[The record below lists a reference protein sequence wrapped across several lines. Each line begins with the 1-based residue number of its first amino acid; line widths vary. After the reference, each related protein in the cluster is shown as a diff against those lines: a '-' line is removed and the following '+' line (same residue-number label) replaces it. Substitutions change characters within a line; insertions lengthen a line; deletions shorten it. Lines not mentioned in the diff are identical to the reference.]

1 MHIGGINIGGTRMAK
16 RLLLIG
22 LVMLASWFGT
32 QFSYSNDWIL
42 ATGLLLFILGF
53 YVYCDAVTG
62 GLSESVPGD
71 SGNKQ
76 PKYMIKNPFYI
87 PRKHDVTSC
96 SQWLYFVKLNPRIQK
111 ERSEYLIK
119 NYGRDHGPP
128 G

>member
-1 MHIGGINIGGTRMAK
+1 MHIGNTRMAK

-22 LVMLASWFGT
+22 LVMVVSWFGT
-32 QFSYSNDWIL
+32 KFSYSNDWML
-42 ATGLLLFILGF
+42 AAGLLLLIFGF
-53 YVYCDAVTG
+53 YVYCDRVTG
-62 GLSESVPGD
+62 GLSESVPGG

-76 PKYMIKNPFYI
+76 PKYMIKNPLYV

-111 ERSEYLIK
+111 ERSEYLMK

-128 G
+128 GN